1 MLICNQFKD
10 KNLEPQMGKH
20 LFEAIKLP
28 CEAIYQKF
36 HLKTHVVG
44 ILLFLSTHWIGSRA
58 SRWTFLGLIWYRSG
72 LECVLGTRDQ
82 VVGRKIGKC

>member
-1 MLICNQFKD
+1 
-10 KNLEPQMGKH
+10 
-20 LFEAIKLP
+20 
-28 CEAIYQKF
+28 
-36 HLKTHVVG
+36 VG